1 MFAGFRKELAMDDCL
16 EVRSLLVIGGAR
28 SGKSRYGQTCAEQS
42 GKQPVLIATAE
53 AGDAEMA
60 KRIAA
65 HRTARG
71 SRWRV
76 VEEKL
81 DLVAALHRES
91 AKDRVLLIDCL
102 TLWLSNLMHQAREPE
117 PECELLVQAI
127 KGLKGPAIFVSNEV
141 GLGIVPDNELGRR
154 FRDAQGRLNQAV
166 AAACEAV
173 VLITAGLPMILKPA
187 PHLALGL

>member
-1 MFAGFRKELAMDDCL
+1 MDDCL

-28 SGKSRYGQTCAEQS
+28 SGKSRYGQTRAEQS

-60 KRIAA
+60 ERITA

-71 SRWRV
+71 SRWEV

-81 DLVAALHRES
+81 DLVAALRREF
-91 AKDRVLLIDCL
+91 AKDRVLLVDCL
-102 TLWLSNLMHQAREPE
+102 TLWLSNVMHQARDPE
-117 PECELLVQAI
+117 QERELLAQAI
-127 KGLKGPAIFVSNEV
+127 KELRGPAIFVSNEL

-173 VLITAGLPMILKPA
+173 VLITAGLPMLLKPA
-187 PHLALGL
+187 PHLALQL

>member
-1 MFAGFRKELAMDDCL
+1 MFARFRKALAMDDCL

-28 SGKSRYGQTCAEQS
+28 SGKSRYGQTCAERS

-71 SRWRV
+71 SRWEV

-91 AKDRVLLIDCL
+91 AKDRVLLVDCL
-102 TLWLSNLMHQAREPE
+102 TLWLSNLMHQARDPE
-117 PECELLVQAI
+117 PECELLAQAI
-127 KGLKGPAIFVSNEV
+127 EGLKGPAIFVSNEV

-187 PHLALGL
+187 PHLTLGL

>member
-1 MFAGFRKELAMDDCL
+1 MDDCL
-16 EVRSLLVIGGAR
+16 DLRRLLVIGGAR

-65 HRTARG
+65 HKAARG
-71 SRWRV
+71 AHWRV
-76 VEEKL
+76 VEERF
-81 DLVAALHRES
+81 DLVRALHRKS
-91 AKDRVLLIDCL
+91 AEDKVLLVDCL
-102 TLWLSNLMHQAREPE
+102 TLWLSNVMHLGRDPE
-117 PECELLVQAI
+117 TECGILVQAI
-127 KGLKGPAIFVSNEV
+127 EGLKGPAIFVSNEV
-141 GLGIVPDNELGRR
+141 GLGIVPDSELGRR

-173 VLITAGLPMILKPA
+173 VLVAASLPILLKPA
-187 PHLALGL
+187 PHLALRL